1 MKKTYKTPK
10 AKLVNFCYDE
20 QITAASGGVALH
32 GDPQQIGKCQQS
44 SETSCVHFWSM
55 STTDGQC
62 KSDPLSV
69 PGFPVGM

>member
-20 QITAASGGVALH
+20 QITADSSGVALH
-32 GDPQQIGKCQQS
+32 GDPQHIGRCQQS
-44 SETSCVHFWSM
+44 DENKCKVFWTSDY
-55 STTDGQC
+55 DGKC
-62 KSDPLSV
+62 SSDPFSV